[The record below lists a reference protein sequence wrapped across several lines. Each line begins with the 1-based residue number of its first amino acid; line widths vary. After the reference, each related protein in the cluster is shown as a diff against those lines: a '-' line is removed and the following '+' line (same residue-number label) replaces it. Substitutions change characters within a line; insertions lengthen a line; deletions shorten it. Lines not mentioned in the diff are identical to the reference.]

1 MIAAWIGELIGLK
14 ANKNTVIMLFT
25 NRVEK
30 SSFFLNSDIETLITN
45 VESTVINE
53 LEAGNRQAG
62 MKRLK
67 VC

>member
-14 ANKNTVIMLFT
+14 ANKNKVIMLFT

>member
-14 ANKNTVIMLFT
+14 ANKSDNTVIMLF
-25 NRVEK
+25 RVEK

>member
-1 MIAAWIGELIGLK
+1 MMNDAGMDWRI
-14 ANKNTVIMLFT
+14 

-30 SSFFLNSDIETLITN
+30 SSFFLNSDIESLINN

-53 LEAGNRQAG
+53 LEGGNRQAG

-67 VC
+67 VF

>member
-1 MIAAWIGELIGLK
+1 
-14 ANKNTVIMLFT
+14 MLNDRGMDWRI

-30 SSFFLNSDIETLITN
+30 SSFFLNSEIESLINN

-67 VC
+67 VFFEYLIVRQKKV